1 MLKEKDLNK
10 KIERLKREL
19 LMIASTENKRTN
31 ENVIKKS
38 KQLDN
43 LIVNF
48 MKSKEW
54 ICFITLEK
62 QS

>member
-48 MKSKEW
+48 MKSKE
-54 ICFITLEK
+54 
-62 QS
+62 